1 MSSKSNKKKSTKDQ
15 DQVRLNKFLSQKGVL
30 SRRQVDQYIETGR
43 IKVAGKTIKE
53 LGFKVSP
60 DEKDIEID
68 HVPLDLDAHKLKYYM
83 FYKPKNVVST
93 LSDPEKRPCLGDF
106 IQELSDIKLVPAGR
120 LDYDAEGLV
129 LLSNDGEFVHQMM
142 HPRFGKKKTY
152 QVKVKGVPTPEDMK
166 KLSNG
171 VKLEDGMAK
180 AYGIKFLKKTKSNSW
195 YEMALKEG
203 RNHQIKRM
211 WLKLGFHVLK
221 ILRIQFSIFKLGKLK
236 PGQFQEIPYAT
247 AQTLLKK

>member
-1 MSSKSNKKKSTKDQ
+1 MNSKSKNKNQTIDSDLI
-15 DQVRLNKFLSQKGVL
+15 RLNKFLSQKGIL
-30 SRRQVDQYIETGR
+30 SRRQVDQYIEAGR
-43 IKVAGKTIKE
+43 IKVAGKVIKE
-53 LGFKVSP
+53 MGFKVKAN
-60 DEKDIEID
+60 EKDIEID
-68 HVPLDLDAHKLKYYM
+68 HVPLDLDTHKLKYYM

-93 LSDPEKRPCLGDF
+93 LSDPQKRPCLGDF

-152 QVKVKGVPTPEDMK
+152 QVKIKGVPNPEDIK
-166 KLSNG
+166 KLSTG
-171 VKLEDGMAK
+171 IKLEDGMAK
-180 AYGIKFLKKTKSNSW
+180 AYGIKFLKKTQSNTW

-236 PGQFQEIPYAT
+236 PGQFEEIPYAT
-247 AQTLLKK
+247 AQQLLKK